1 MARGDTY
8 LKKRGD
14 IYWVRFQY
22 PSALQES
29 ACDLYGVDSWP
40 KERARSLG
48 VTTLVEAEAKAAPF
62 IAEHKELLLYHAA
75 RNDDANNWANMIY
88 VHLMEPNTQDILS
101 DGTRIVATKET
112 IVTITAEGEISSK
125 PNRRPILEYTEFA
138 AKTPQFQDAFAARQ
152 KVKKTEREDIDAE
165 VMEAY
170 IADRVFENFFIPS
183 DDEENERPPYTEEDV
198 KAIRA
203 NLGRFTDEQKLMLVW
218 HISSSVRPG
227 GIYSITDDEWEDGED
242 ADTGETFRTRHA
254 RIRKDKGK
262 YGPRNL
268 PIPQAV
274 LDLKKDDGT
283 PLLPEKIEGPLFT
296 TQLSM
301 LLVEI
306 NNKLKRLKINTPEN
320 DKTLYSGRHRARDRL
335 LNRDAPDKMSK
346 AIMGHAR
353 KIEQHDRY
361 GTGYAMWKMNSWINK
376 IGF

>member
-1 MARGDTY
+1 
-8 LKKRGD
+8 
-14 IYWVRFQY
+14 
-22 PSALQES
+22 
-29 ACDLYGVDSWP
+29 
-40 KERARSLG
+40 
-48 VTTLVEAEAKAAPF
+48 
-62 IAEHKELLLYHAA
+62 
-75 RNDDANNWANMIY
+75 
-88 VHLMEPNTQDILS
+88 
-101 DGTRIVATKET
+101 
-112 IVTITAEGEISSK
+112 
-125 PNRRPILEYTEFA
+125 
-138 AKTPQFQDAFAARQ
+138 
-152 KVKKTEREDIDAE
+152 
-165 VMEAY
+165 MEAY
-170 IADRVFENFFIPS
+170 IADRKKRGKFQDDDDPNGIRRTLADFKSVNGGKTIAQSTAQDVDALISFLTEELSPARTRKLLAYMRAAVNYDIRTNRAEPKFKFNVFDNFFIPS

-198 KAIRA
+198 KAIKA

-218 HISSSVRPG
+218 HISTSVRPG

-242 ADTGETFRTRHA
+242 ADTGATFRTRHA

-296 TQLSM
+296 TELSM

-306 NNKLKRLKINTPEN
+306 NNKLKRLNINTPEN

-361 GTGYAMWKMNSWINK
+361 GTGYAMWKMKPWIDK